1 MRADLWQRGCERL
14 ASELPDQQFNT
25 WIRPLPDADVAD
37 NGEGAVVTVRVPNRF
52 KLDWIRNQY
61 AGRIETVLT
70 ELAGKPVRLDVT
82 LAQRDGSA
90 RAGEA
95 ASGTFARVGGLDSS
109 RQAAAG
115 ALSGDASNGHLAGA
129 RSASNGSDVAAASG
143 TIALAYPST
152 LPSRSRLN
160 PALTFDTLVPGR
172 ANQMARTAAL
182 HVAGSPGLMY
192 NPLFIYGGVG
202 LGKTHLIHAVGNALL
217 ADRPDAR
224 ILYLHAEQFITDV
237 VKNYQR
243 KTFDELKA
251 KYHSLDLLLIDDVQF
266 FAGKERTQEEFF
278 NAFEALLAK
287 RAHIIMTS
295 DTYPKGLVDI
305 DERLTSRFDA
315 GLTVAIEPPELEMR
329 VAILMKK
336 ADQEATP
343 MPEDVAFFVAK
354 NVRANVRE
362 LEGALRKI
370 LAYSRF
376 SHKEITI
383 QLAREALKD
392 LLSIQNRQVGV
403 ENIQKTVADF
413 YKIKIADM
421 YSKKRPASIA
431 RPRQIAMYI
440 AKEMT
445 QKSLPEIGELFG
457 GRDHTTVLHAVR
469 KIAAERQKNTDLNHQ
484 LHVLEQTLKG

>member
-1 MRADLWQRGCERL
+1 MAPNLWQLGLEKLAADLPE
-14 ASELPDQQFNT
+14 QQFNT
-25 WIRPLPDADVAD
+25 WIRPLPDAQVNDLGSD
-37 NGEGAVVTVRVPNRF
+37 GAVACVRVPNRF
-52 KLDWIRNQY
+52 KMDWIRAQY

-70 ELAGKPVRLDVT
+70 ELAGKPVRLDLMVQPREGHGEGQVREGQVRSPS
-82 LAQRDGSA
+82 AGSNL
-90 RAGEA
+90 RPI
-95 ASGTFARVGGLDSS
+95 
-109 RQAAAG
+109 G
-115 ALSGDASNGHLAGA
+115 ALLSGQATHASQASRNAILA
-129 RSASNGSDVAAASG
+129 S
-143 TIALAYPST
+143 ST
-152 LPSRSRLN
+152 PAQNPYRLN
-160 PALTFDTLVPGR
+160 TALTFDTLVAGR

-182 HVAGSPGLMY
+182 HVAGAPGVMY

-202 LGKTHLIHAVGNALL
+202 LGKTHLIHAVGNSLL

-224 ILYLHAEQFITDV
+224 VLYLHAEQFISDV

-266 FAGKERTQEEFF
+266 FAGKDRTQEEFF
-278 NAFEALLAK
+278 NAFEALIAK

-329 VAILMKK
+329 VAILIKK
-336 ADQEATP
+336 AHGEGSEL
-343 MPEDVAFFVAK
+343 PEDVAFFIAK

-362 LEGALRKI
+362 LEGALRKV
-370 LAYSRF
+370 LAYARF
-376 SHKEITI
+376 SHKETTIT
-383 QLAREALKD
+383 LAREALKD
-392 LLSIQNRQVGV
+392 LLSIQNRQIGV

-413 YKIKIADM
+413 YKIKVADM

-431 RPRQIAMYI
+431 RPRQIAMFL

-469 KIAAERQKNTDLNHQ
+469 KIGGERQKNSELNQQ

>member
-1 MRADLWQRGCERL
+1 MQADLWQRGCERL

-25 WIRPLPDADVAD
+25 WIRPLPEADVTD
-37 NGEGAVVTVRVPNRF
+37 HGEGTVVTVRVPNRF
-52 KLDWIRNQY
+52 KLDWIRHQY
-61 AGRIETVLT
+61 AGRIETVLS
-70 ELAGKPVRLDVT
+70 EIAGKPVRLDVT
-82 LAQRDGSA
+82 LAPRDAAARPGESVAPAGTGS
-90 RAGEA
+90 RRGAGSGNA
-95 ASGTFARVGGLDSS
+95 QLASGAVDAANGQVRDVHAFAGKGSDGVSG
-109 RQAAAG
+109 A
-115 ALSGDASNGHLAGA
+115 ALSSPAM
-129 RSASNGSDVAAASG
+129 
-143 TIALAYPST
+143 
-152 LPSRSRLN
+152 PSRSRLN

-336 ADQEATP
+336 SEQEATT

-376 SHKEITI
+376 SHKDINI

-413 YKIKIADM
+413 YKIKVADM

>member
-14 ASELPDQQFNT
+14 ALELPDQQFNT
-25 WIRPLPDADVAD
+25 WIRPLSDAEVAD
-37 NGEGAVVTVRVPNRF
+37 HGEAAVVTLRVPNRF
-52 KLDWIRNQY
+52 KLDWIRHQY
-61 AGRIETVLT
+61 AGRIESVLS
-70 ELAGKPVRLDVT
+70 ELAGKPVRLDVA
-82 LAQRDGSA
+82 LAPREGAVRPDHGAAAPAARTRANGTSA
-90 RAGEA
+90 ETTSRRSAEA
-95 ASGTFARVGGLDSS
+95 VNGHVAE
-109 RQAAAG
+109 AAG
-115 ALSGDASNGHLAGA
+115 APADD
-129 RSASNGSDVAAASG
+129 RTAAAVNGASHVVN
-143 TIALAYPST
+143 A

-217 ADRPDAR
+217 ADRPEAR

-336 ADQEATP
+336 AEQEATP

-376 SHKEITI
+376 SHKDINI

-392 LLSIQNRQVGV
+392 LLSIQNRQIGV

-413 YKIKIADM
+413 YKIKVADM

>member
-37 NGEGAVVTVRVPNRF
+37 NGEAAVVTVRVPNRF

-61 AGRIETVLT
+61 AGRIETVLS

-82 LAQRDGSA
+82 LALRDHPVRPGEPFPLEVARAAVAGSA
-90 RAGEA
+90 VSAGQRAADGIHHA
-95 ASGTFARVGGLDSS
+95 
-109 RQAAAG
+109 
-115 ALSGDASNGHLAGA
+115 
-129 RSASNGSDVAAASG
+129 NGSTGRNGS
-143 TIALAYPST
+143 AYPANAT
-152 LPSRSRLN
+152 NAPLPSRSRLN

-192 NPLFIYGGVG
+192 NPLFVYGGVG
-202 LGKTHLIHAVGNALL
+202 LGKTHLVHAVGNALL

-376 SHKEITI
+376 SHKEINI
-383 QLAREALKD
+383 ALAREALKD

-413 YKIKIADM
+413 YKIKVADM

>member
-25 WIRPLPDADVAD
+25 WIRPLPDAEVSDQGDA
-37 NGEGAVVTVRVPNRF
+37 AVVTVRVPNRF

-61 AGRIETVLT
+61 AGRIETVLS
-70 ELAGKPVRLDVT
+70 EIAGKPVRLDVT
-82 LAQRDGSA
+82 LARDNGTRPVLSA
-90 RAGEA
+90 GN
-95 ASGTFARVGGLDSS
+95 
-109 RQAAAG
+109 AAAG
-115 ALSGDASNGHLAGA
+115 DGPPSLNGA
-129 RSASNGSDVAAASG
+129 VATAVPRPGPVTMA
-143 TIALAYPST
+143 P

-160 PALTFDTLVPGR
+160 PALTFDTLVAGR

-182 HVAGSPGLMY
+182 HVAGAPGQMY

-217 ADRPDAR
+217 ADRSDAR

-376 SHKEITI
+376 SQKEINI
-383 QLAREALKD
+383 GLAREALKD

-413 YKIKIADM
+413 YKIKVADM

-469 KIAAERQKNTDLNHQ
+469 KISAERQKNTDLNHQ